1 MSRGWFMVSGAQQAK
16 PASAPAPGILAKRR
30 DTSLP
35 LSLNHLLNRLCAFT
49 SISCAC
55 GNLRMHGLQS
65 FLGAL
70 WVHVQSTPYHT

>member
-1 MSRGWFMVSGAQQAK
+1 MVHGVRGSTGQACERTSSR
-16 PASAPAPGILAKRR
+16 ILAKRR